1 MSGFLRLRHKTK
13 VISPEATVIQCAKL
27 GARPPTPSAHLQ
39 GSPKD
44 GRPQPLYL
52 ISFVSWFDL
61 KLTVTLAL
69 PFLLGEAFLFSSGW
83 GAKQGSIVPSAPNA
97 EGTMLGDGSASCCAD
112 KDWPPPVRLS
122 GGLQERCFLSSS
134 PSCMHSQGVSVTH
147 ALQTRALCGGGSSQM
162 CPYVPAAR
170 GSHGDTHCPADPRL
184 GPLQRRRLRLD
195 SPSHSPHR
203 SQRRQPLPFL
213 VSLWPLQSSDS

>member
-1 MSGFLRLRHKTK
+1 MAQHKTK

-69 PFLLGEAFLFSSGW
+69 PFLLDEAFLFSSGW
-83 GAKQGSIVPSAPNA
+83 GAKQGSFRPLRTRRGRCWAMVPHPVVQTKT
-97 EGTMLGDGSASCCAD
+97 GHLQSASQEGY
-112 KDWPPPVRLS
+112 KS
-122 GGLQERCFLSSS
+122 GASS
-134 PSCMHSQGVSVTH
+134 
-147 ALQTRALCGGGSSQM
+147 
-162 CPYVPAAR
+162 
-170 GSHGDTHCPADPRL
+170 
-184 GPLQRRRLRLD
+184 
-195 SPSHSPHR
+195 
-203 SQRRQPLPFL
+203 
-213 VSLWPLQSSDS
+213 